1 MEDPLPWVCP
11 HRPLAMGVTVCPICR
26 AQWRHLWRVRYRRRM
41 TEDLVAGVVI
51 VLLSGLAGLIVWVAW
66 G

>member
-1 MEDPLPWVCP
+1 
-11 HRPLAMGVTVCPICR
+11 MGVTVCPICR